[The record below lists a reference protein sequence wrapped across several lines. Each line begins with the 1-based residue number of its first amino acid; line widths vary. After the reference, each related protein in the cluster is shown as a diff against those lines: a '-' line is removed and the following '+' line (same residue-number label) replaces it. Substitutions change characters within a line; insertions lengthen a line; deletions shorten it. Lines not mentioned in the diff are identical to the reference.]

1 MIFALFGIVVGFV
14 IMTMLYAF
22 YVMAGSFIVWMVVD
36 AAKQDKF
43 WWVVLV
49 IGVPIIG
56 AAAYYFTEKKHDYA
70 KMSVGP
76 HEHKSA

>member
-22 YVMAGSFIVWMVVD
+22 YVIAGSFIVWMAVD

-43 WWVVLV
+43 WWVVLIV
-49 IGVPIIG
+49 GVPIIG
-56 AAAYYFTEKKHDYA
+56 AAAYYFTEKKHEYA
-70 KMSVGP
+70 KMPVES